1 MPGPPPTSHGA
12 ARGPLNARATPNEG
26 PEVKLITLQAHR
38 TMYREGTKLSG
49 STSGGADVM
58 K

>member
-1 MPGPPPTSHGA
+1 
-12 ARGPLNARATPNEG
+12 
-26 PEVKLITLQAHR
+26 LQAHR
-38 TMYREGTKLSG
+38 TVYREGTKLSG